1 MNIDGKLVKILKQ
14 ETGVSKAGKE
24 WKKQSIILEQDT
36 EYNKEVVITYIGN
49 NISKIQSIKL
59 GDNLSCNVNISSRE
73 YNGKYY
79 HNIDGWACAISSN
92 KSSKDSEELTNDD
105 LPF

>member
-1 MNIDGKLVKILKQ
+1 MNIDGKLVKILQQ

-36 EYNKEVVITYIGN
+36 EYN
-49 NISKIQSIKL
+49 
-59 GDNLSCNVNISSRE
+59 LSCNVNISSRE
-73 YNGKYY
+73 FNGKYY
-79 HNIDGWACAISSN
+79 HNIDGWACSISSN
-92 KSSKDSEELTNDD
+92 KLSESSEELTNDD

>member
-1 MNIDGKLVKILKQ
+1 MNIDGKLVKILQQ
-14 ETGVSKAGKE
+14 ETGVSKANKE
-24 WKKQSIILEQDT
+24 WKKQSILIEQDV
-36 EYNKEVVITYIGN
+36 EYNKEVVITYFGD
-49 NISKIQSIKL
+49 NIRKLESIKL

-79 HNIDGWACAISSN
+79 HNIDGWACAISSD

>member
-1 MNIDGKLVKILKQ
+1 MEKTIH
-14 ETGVSKAGKE
+14 
-24 WKKQSIILEQDT
+24 
-36 EYNKEVVITYIGN
+36 YITYFGD
-49 NISKIQSIKL
+49 NINKLQSIKL

-92 KSSKDSEELTNDD
+92 KLSESSEELTNDD